1 MAGDWIKMRGNLW
14 DDPRVSRL
22 CDLTN
27 QSEAAVIGGLYWL
40 WAAAD
45 QHTESGVMLGLSA
58 SSINRKTGI
67 KKFAEALI
75 EIGWIAD
82 HPEGIRIVR
91 FEEHNGVSAKRRCAD
106 AQRKANGRG
115 MSASEAD
122 KSRTE
127 GGHAEDEKRRISE
140 LEKEK
145 EKEREK
151 EDKTHTGE
159 SPPVATQAGAV
170 CVLLKSKGIGIV
182 NPGNQKL
189 ISLLEAGAHI
199 GAFDAAAD
207 IAKAKGKDFAYI
219 LGIVEKEM
227 AQQAN
232 LVGQELATKAQP
244 TQVDF

>member
-27 QSEAAVIGGLYWL
+27 QSEATVIGGLYWL

-91 FEEHNGVSAKRRCAD
+91 FEEHNGVSAKRRCTD
-106 AQRKANGRG
+106 AQRKANWRV

-145 EKEREK
+145 RREEKK
-151 EDKTHTGE
+151 EETHTDE
-159 SPPVATQAGAV
+159 SPPVATKAGAV

-232 LVGQELATKAQP
+232 LVGQELATKAHP